1 MQITSNDAR
10 SQSKFSIACLLLST
24 ALVLLP
30 LFSLCPATEWL
41 HTSVYRCFHLY
52 KGHTY
57 SCPSVRRL
65 LESHDKHLETERDC
79 GCETVVTHLDL

>member
-10 SQSKFSIACLLLST
+10 SQSELSIACLLST

-30 LFSLCPATEWL
+30 LFPLCPATEWL
-41 HTSVYRCFHLY
+41 HTSVCQSFHLY
-52 KGHTY
+52 KGNTY

-65 LESHDKHLETERDC
+65 LESHDKDLETERDC